1 MASERIKR
9 ESDERDSEDQRASEG
24 RDRDLHST
32 LRDSTEGSSKDG
44 EEGGGTK

>member
-1 MASERIKR
+1 MTSERIKR
-9 ESDERDSEDQRASEG
+9 EREEDSGQRASEG